1 MADDG
6 SLALF
11 EINQAP
17 AMFPLR
23 LAHFGQLLPN
33 RAQMFQDQVFD
44 FLVHVSSITNLC
56 SIWFGQDAE
65 SLAPVDAVRLEIVVV
80 DGIDAGQ

>member
-1 MADDG
+1 MSDHG
-6 SLALF
+6 GLALF
-11 EINQAP
+11 EIYQAS

-44 FLVHVSSITNLC
+44 FFVHAGSISNLC

-65 SLAPVDAVRLEIVVV
+65 RTEGQVV
-80 DGIDAGQ
+80 